1 MKRELVMNPLEDN
14 ALGLELVFSS
24 QLAEEEYTQL
34 KDRLMNSL
42 ETYLQLAELDG
53 EVTITRS
60 E

>member
-1 MKRELVMNPLEDN
+1 MMNPLEDN

>member
-1 MKRELVMNPLEDN
+1 MNPIEDN

-24 QLAEEEYTQL
+24 QLVEEEYTQL